1 MDVLLLSRLQFAVAA
16 FYHFLFVPLTLG
28 LSVMVAVMET
38 RYAQTGNET
47 YLRMTKFWGRIFLV
61 NFAMGV
67 VTGIT
72 LEFQFGTN
80 WSRYSEFMGDIFGT
94 LLAIEAL
101 GFFFLESTMIG
112 VWIFGWNRLSAKAH
126 AFVMWLV
133 AFASTGSAVWI
144 LTANSWMQHPVGY
157 VLRNGRAELG
167 DFAQVALNP
176 YAILMFFHV
185 VAAAYLL
192 SAFFVMGV
200 SAYHLLKKSNIDFF
214 ARSFRLALTVG
225 LIASLFLIVEGHY
238 HASDL
243 AVTQPA
249 KLAAME
255 SHWETQSEAPMYAFS
270 WPDEQNER
278 NVVDLLPIPGF
289 LSWMSF
295 HDTKATVKGLLDYP
309 RDERPPV
316 LPTYVSFKVMA
327 FLGFYFALLMVV
339 GWFKRNRLTEHPAY
353 LKVMFYSMFLPY
365 VAIELGWMVAEI
377 GRQPWLVYGLM
388 KTSEGVSSI
397 AVSQAALSL
406 AAFILVYSLLAV
418 AAGVLQVRYI
428 RKGPEHAGA

>member
-1 MDVLLLSRLQFAVAA
+1 MDVLLLSRLQFAAAA

-38 RYAQTGNET
+38 IYVRTGNET
-47 YLRMTKFWGRIFLV
+47 YLRMTKFWGRIFLI

-80 WSRYSEFMGDIFGT
+80 WSRYSEFMGDIFGS

-101 GFFFLESTMIG
+101 GFFFLESTMLG
-112 VWIFGWNRLSAKAH
+112 VWIFGWKKLSPKAH

-133 AFASTGSAVWI
+133 ALASTGSALWI

-157 VLRNGRAELG
+157 VIRNGRAEL
-167 DFAQVALNP
+167 DSFAQVALNP
-176 YAILMFFHV
+176 YAILMFLHV
-185 VAAAYLL
+185 VTAAYLL

-200 SAYHLLKKSNIDFF
+200 SAYHLLKKRNIDFF
-214 ARSFRLALTVG
+214 TRSFRLALTVG
-225 LIASLFLIVEGHY
+225 IVASLFLIVEGHY
-238 HASDL
+238 HAADL

-255 SHWETQSEAPMYAFS
+255 AHWETQSRAPMYAFS
-270 WPDEQNER
+270 WPDAENER
-278 NVVDLLPIPGF
+278 NVVDLMPIPGF
-289 LSWMSF
+289 LSWMAF
-295 HDTKATVKGLLDYP
+295 HDTEATVQGLLDYP

-316 LPTYVSFKVMA
+316 LPTYISFKGMA

-339 GWFKRNRLTEHPAY
+339 GWFKRNRLTENPTY
-353 LKVMFYSMFLPY
+353 LKIMLYSMFLPY
-365 VAIELGWMVAEI
+365 VAAELGWMVAEI

-406 AAFILVYSLLAV
+406 AAFIVVYSLLAV
-418 AAGVLQVRYI
+418 AAGVLQVKFI
-428 RKGPEHAGA
+428 RQGPEGESA